1 MNESSSSSSSYLLC
15 CGITLVG
22 CVKPR
27 IKFLP
32 AHSPRPAVSSCLH
45 SALPPCCALQTAAAT
60 LPPYLPTLLCKLL
73 CSGAL
78 NRTAEEMEAEAVLPP
93 TALDV
98 PDSSTLPTAGSSP
111 VAESVAE
118 NGAATRL
125 QKAYRGYRTRR
136 KLADSAVVVEELW
149 YVHPFPQNQPFFCV
163 SVQFSSS
170 TNKKNLASSPSFL
183 GGK

>member
-1 MNESSSSSSSYLLC
+1 
-15 CGITLVG
+15 
-22 CVKPR
+22 
-27 IKFLP
+27 
-32 AHSPRPAVSSCLH
+32 
-45 SALPPCCALQTAAAT
+45 
-60 LPPYLPTLLCKLL
+60 
-73 CSGAL
+73 
-78 NRTAEEMEAEAVLPP
+78 MEAEAVLPP